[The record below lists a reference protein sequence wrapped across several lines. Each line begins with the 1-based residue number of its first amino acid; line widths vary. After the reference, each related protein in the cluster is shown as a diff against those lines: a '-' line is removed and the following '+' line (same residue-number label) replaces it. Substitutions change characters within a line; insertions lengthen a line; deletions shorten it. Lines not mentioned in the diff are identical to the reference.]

1 MLRGQWPR
9 QEILLRAYNA
19 RQAHQARRAP
29 RAPHTSLYLSLTVQ
43 ARHLDQKL
51 SRREHATHCLRPD
64 LMARKSCMDCKSLR
78 STSKCNMSS
87 SFRVTGLM
95 KSVTLD
101 EEKSLCGRRKDLSG
115 QCGCLRKRILQG
127 GEGVSV
133 LEGSPEMAFTRRPDR
148 FGRPGRVF

>member
-1 MLRGQWPR
+1 
-9 QEILLRAYNA
+9 
-19 RQAHQARRAP
+19 
-29 RAPHTSLYLSLTVQ
+29 
-43 ARHLDQKL
+43 
-51 SRREHATHCLRPD
+51 
-64 LMARKSCMDCKSLR
+64 
-78 STSKCNMSS
+78 
-87 SFRVTGLM
+87 M

-101 EEKSLCGRRKDLSG
+101 EEKSLCGRRKALSG